1 MVANPKATLQP
12 DYRIS
17 ASPPRWHFPPEN
29 NAVELTEEGKMPE
42 YGTCTQC
49 GREIDPFV
57 GYSNVSGIK
66 ERICLPCQFPGAAHK
81 EQKAEVHAVIH
92 RKQSSGF
99 SLTSGPV
106 ARISMWLGELTRR
119 SSVANEA
126 HATGPA
132 ENSRPYATLKN

>member
-1 MVANPKATLQP
+1 
-12 DYRIS
+12 
-17 ASPPRWHFPPEN
+17 
-29 NAVELTEEGKMPE
+29 MPE

-81 EQKAEVHAVIH
+81 EQKAQVQVVIH
-92 RKQSSGF
+92 RKQA
-99 SLTSGPV
+99 SGPSLPSGPLG
-106 ARISMWLGELTRR
+106 RISMWLGELVRR
-119 SSVANEA
+119 SRVANEA

-132 ENSRPYATLKN
+132 ENSRP

>member
-1 MVANPKATLQP
+1 
-12 DYRIS
+12 
-17 ASPPRWHFPPEN
+17 
-29 NAVELTEEGKMPE
+29 MPE
-42 YGTCTQC
+42 YGTCSQC

-92 RKQSSGF
+92 RKTGLGF

-119 SSVANEA
+119 SRVANEA

-132 ENSRPYATLKN
+132 ENSASVGEPARPV

>member
-1 MVANPKATLQP
+1 
-12 DYRIS
+12 
-17 ASPPRWHFPPEN
+17 
-29 NAVELTEEGKMPE
+29 MPE

-66 ERICLPCQFPGAAHK
+66 ERICLPCQFPGAARK
-81 EQKAEVHAVIH
+81 EQKAEVRAVIH
-92 RKQSSGF
+92 RKTGF
-99 SLTSGPV
+99 SFTSGPV

-132 ENSRPYATLKN
+132 ENSRS

>member
-1 MVANPKATLQP
+1 
-12 DYRIS
+12 
-17 ASPPRWHFPPEN
+17 
-29 NAVELTEEGKMPE
+29 MPE

-66 ERICLPCQFPGAAHK
+66 ERICLPCQFPGVAHK

-119 SSVANEA
+119 SRVANEA

-132 ENSRPYATLKN
+132 ENSASVGEPARPV